1 MLWYVRYQNE
11 KKFFS
16 SIFYVVYFHSSLHLY
31 NNVGFPA
38 GTNNAIHV
46 NRSKVK
52 NFLVDFDFGVD
63 TYIAM
68 FVAPRELLKLL

>member
-1 MLWYVRYQNE
+1 MSVFLLVLTMPL
-11 KKFFS
+11 
-16 SIFYVVYFHSSLHLY
+16 V
-31 NNVGFPA
+31 
-38 GTNNAIHV
+38 IHV
-46 NRSKVK
+46 IVRSNRSKVK